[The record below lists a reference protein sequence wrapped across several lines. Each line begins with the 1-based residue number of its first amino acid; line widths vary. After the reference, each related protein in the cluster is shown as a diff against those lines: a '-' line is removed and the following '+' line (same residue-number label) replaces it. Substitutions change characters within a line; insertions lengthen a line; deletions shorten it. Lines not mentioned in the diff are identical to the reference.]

1 MNKQKEEIRNQLVE
15 QYMGKR
21 EQMEKILLTQKLV
34 LIDST
39 VSAKVKEEEKLEL
52 LIQILED
59 GIKNLTEQINSLLD
73 MDLSQVKSLNRAV
86 AVNLPQI
93 LKVKTYFK

>member
-73 MDLSQVKSLNRAV
+73 MDLS
-86 AVNLPQI
+86 
-93 LKVKTYFK
+93 